1 MPRIISYANVAST
14 LALVLAVSGGAYA
27 AATITGKDIKND
39 TITGKDVLTNSLSGR
54 DIGDGTIRSS
64 ELGRGALP
72 GAAAAITTSGTIPVG
87 SSAGYQFDTELYDSA
102 GMFEPGAYLQVPR
115 SGAYQLSA
123 GLAFAEA
130 GQYGRQVRILVNDE
144 IRATSVAQVNGNNV
158 TVIAMQTLRL
168 TAGDRVSLGT
178 YNGGAGA
185 ATLAD
190 FSGESPDA
198 WLTVQMVSP

>member
-1 MPRIISYANVAST
+1 MPRIATYANVAST

-27 AATITGKDIKND
+27 AATITGKDIKD
-39 TITGKDVLTNSLSGR
+39 DSITGKDVLTNSLSGR

-64 ELGRGALP
+64 ELGKGALP
-72 GAAAAITTSGTIPVG
+72 GASAAITTSGAIPAG
-87 SSAGYQFDTELYDSA
+87 TSAAYVFDTEIYDTARMYTS
-102 GMFEPGAYLQVPR
+102 GAYIQAPR
-115 SGAYQLSA
+115 SGVYQLSA
-123 GLAFAEA
+123 GLAFAQA

-144 IRATSVAQVNGNNV
+144 IRATGIASVNGSDV
-158 TVIAMQTLRL
+158 MVLATQTLRL

-178 YNGGAGA
+178 YNGGADA
-185 ATLAD
+185 NLTN